1 MNPLAR
7 WLSLCLAVLVLLNLA
22 ACSLISLKS
31 PEKPLTPEELN
42 ARLLTR
48 ELSAQFISAVERSGE
63 RIAAEEDD
71 SAVLDNTLRWE
82 VRSVAQSRRAAT
94 QMAPNLSLLD
104 TWALAEQLK
113 AFVGAGGPGA
123 ALFGTHQGTV
133 REICEDYAA
142 DAEQLAHTLLAAHD
156 YQQYSDF
163 IAGYVRQY
171 PLRDLTLER
180 TSVVLLW
187 SREHPGQAKLTDS
200 LGTIPEALADSAQ
213 RLQIYGETMPAEVMH
228 ETELALRQSGYSRA
242 DLHAALGQLDERME
256 RLTAVAESTP
266 QLVHGAEADVRQ
278 NLREV
283 LERLSASSRETS
295 AALRNERIALFSDL
309 QGERQALLVALDQQR
324 QAFAKDGARVA
335 DQLVRTAGEQ
345 VRILVG
351 EALLLVI
358 LLVVI
363 LLGLPF
369 GAGYALGRARERRA
383 HRAD

>member
-1 MNPLAR
+1 MSPFIRKLALG
-7 WLSLCLAVLVLLNLA
+7 LSGLLLLNLT

-42 ARLLTR
+42 ARIMTR

-63 RIAAEEDD
+63 RIAADEDD
-71 SAVLDNTLRWE
+71 NAVLDNTLRWE

-123 ALFGTHQGTV
+123 ALFGTHQGMI
-133 REICEDYAA
+133 REICDDYAA
-142 DAEQLAHTLLAAHD
+142 DAEQLGHTLLSASD
-156 YQQYSDF
+156 YALFRDF

-187 SREHPGQAKLTDS
+187 SREYPGHATLVDA
-200 LGTIPEALADSAQ
+200 LGTIPQALADSAQ
-213 RLQIYGETMPAEVMH
+213 RLQIYGETMPGEVMH
-228 ETELALRQSGYSRA
+228 QTELALRESGYSRG
-242 DLHAALGQLDERME
+242 DLHGALEQLDERME

-266 QLVHGAEADVRQ
+266 QLVHGAEAEVRQ

-283 LERLSASSRETS
+283 LDRLSASSRETS
-295 AALRNERIALFSDL
+295 AVLRTERIALFADL
-309 QGERQALLVALDQQR
+309 QGERQALLAAVDQQR
-324 QAFAKDGARVA
+324 QLLAKDGARMA
-335 DQLVRTAGEQ
+335 DQLVRTGGQQARELIGE
-345 VRILVG
+345 V
-351 EALLLVI
+351 LLLVI
-358 LLVVI
+358 LLTVI

-369 GAGYALGRARERRA
+369 GAGYALGRARERHA
-383 HRAD
+383 HRGD